1 MLYWVWML
9 RIQLADFPL
18 WRHQQSTVRTHLQ
31 YSTIQ
36 YSTPAE
42 YSPHTSVVQYNSVQ
56 YTRVKVKQKI
66 YQKNTSDHHG
76 FVYKKRLLQ
85 SAVFG
90 RNLNKLNVSVL
101 QYTFFVNKGI
111 GYQRII
117 M

>member
-1 MLYWVWML
+1 M
-9 RIQLADFPL
+9 R
-18 WRHQQSTVRTHLQ
+18 S
-31 YSTIQ
+31 
-36 YSTPAE
+36 PAE
-42 YSPHTSVVQYNSVQ
+42 YSPHTSAVQ

-90 RNLNKLNVSVL
+90 RNVNKLSVSEIFRL
-101 QYTFFVNKGI
+101 YIELPYTFFVNKGI